1 LYSCDNLILA
11 NSFSPITIAAIAMA
25 IIALAVT
32 LSFNL
37 EPDSSTVPISVQGE
51 QRTIYINLI
60 EPKGGTNVK
69 NEPYPATELPAGK
82 EGTPGGLAIKE
93 PDETGRW
100 QVSAYV
106 FDPSTVVV
114 YQGDEVTLNFFGING
129 KEHSIHIDEYIKHH
143 FTIHRGELVS
153 KTFVASEPGIF
164 KMHCQE
170 HEPNMVGQLIVLPR
184 V

>member
-1 LYSCDNLILA
+1 MADSKVAY
-11 NSFSPITIAAIAMA
+11 AAIAVSV
-25 IIALAVT
+25 IALVVAFISTTT
-32 LSFNL
+32 L
-37 EPDSSTVPISVQGE
+37 DSTPSPVQIE
-51 QRTIYINLI
+51 NEKRTIYINLV

-69 NEPYPATELPAGK
+69 DEPYPATELPAGK

-114 YQGDEVTLNFFGING
+114 NQGDEVTLNFFGING
-129 KEHSIHIDEYIKHH
+129 KEHSIHIDEYIEHH